1 MKLFFDANVIF
12 SAAHRKEGRSQDLVA
27 LARARRCD
35 LLTSTY
41 ALEEARRN
49 LELKSAE
56 FETRLAKA
64 IEHTT
69 VVGEAPATL
78 VIWAQEQGLPL
89 KDAPVLAAAVHAK
102 ADLFVTGDIRH
113 FGHLFGRIVRG
124 TRVVTLAS
132 ALDIVLTSVGAS

>member
-27 LARARRCD
+27 LARAGRCE
-35 LLTSTY
+35 LLSSTY

-49 LELKSAE
+49 LELKSE
-56 FETRLAKA
+56 KFETRLAETLA
-64 IEHTT
+64 QTT
-69 VVGEAPATL
+69 VVGEAPAAL
-78 VIWAQEQGLPL
+78 VNWAQEQRLPR

-102 ADLFVTGDIRH
+102 ADLFVTGDARH
-113 FGHLFGRIVRG
+113 FGHLFGHTLRG

-132 ALDIVLTSVGAS
+132 ALDVVLKSAGV

>member
-12 SAAHRKEGRSQDLVA
+12 SAPHRKEGRAQDLVA
-27 LARARRCD
+27 LARGGRCE

-49 LELKSAE
+49 LEIKSAG
-56 FETRLAKA
+56 FDARLAETLA
-64 IEHTT
+64 QTT
-69 VVGEAPATL
+69 IVGEARAG
-78 VIWAQEQGLPL
+78 VVNWAQEQGLPL

-102 ADLFVTGDIRH
+102 ADLLATGAARD
-113 FGHLFGRIVRG
+113 FGHLFAHTTRG

-132 ALDIVLTSVGAS
+132 AIGMVLKSAGA